1 MSQICHTVTSWATE
15 NISEPVEN
23 WISQQQTQCSKWP
36 WPLNW
41 VCKAVMVLVKVIVWV
56 TRTITKLVSTIVCT
70 VVTLVIG
77 IVLWIFAL
85 IIDVFCQRCSA
96 VAWVQYWFLTLGK
109 IKYKSKT
116 PSPKSPDHF
125 DYVFDCGCKK
135 SGGPEITVTAIN
147 DDDAAAQAKALCGKL
162 C

>member
-1 MSQICHTVTSWATE
+1 MPQICNVVTTWATE
-15 NISEPVEN
+15 NISKPVEN

-41 VCKAVMVLVKVIVWV
+41 ICKAVMVLVKVIVW
-56 TRTITKLVSTIVCT
+56 ITKTVTTIVSTVVCT
-70 VVTLVIG
+70 VVTLVVG
-77 IVLWIFAL
+77 IVFWVFAH
-85 IIDVFCQRCSA
+85 IIDSFCHTCSA
-96 VAWVQYWFLTLGK
+96 VAWVHFWFLTLGK

-116 PSPKSPDHF
+116 PSPKTPGQF

-135 SGGPEITVTAIN
+135 NGGPEITVTAIN
-147 DDDAAAQAKALCGKL
+147 DDDAAAKAKVLCGKL